1 MRREKP
7 IALCLCAKAQPTSSK
22 GIAMATFLGA
32 AATAIVGISHE
43 SLSHQET
50 HWLQNPIVF

>member
-1 MRREKP
+1 MHRKKS

-43 SLSHQET
+43 SLSH
-50 HWLQNPIVF
+50 